1 MRMQLDGRMDKRRFW
16 RGPVVLTVQPDV
28 EWEHKTD
35 LDQLAEQEEES
46 LWRVIIHNDEVT
58 PMEFVVMVLQRIFEL
73 LPLQAEHVMFVAH
86 YTGMAY
92 VCTLPLRE
100 AQERVGKAH
109 FAAQLEG
116 YPLRFTIEPE

>member
-1 MRMQLDGRMDKRRFW
+1 MA
-16 RGPVVLTVQPDV
+16 LTTQPDV
-28 EWEHKTD
+28 EWELETH
-35 LDQLAEQEEES
+35 LDQENEAEEES
-46 LWRVIIHNDEVT
+46 LWRIIIHNDEVT
-58 PMEFVVMVLQRIFEL
+58 PMEFVVMILQRIFEL

-92 VCTLPLRE
+92 VCTLPLSE
-100 AQERVGKAH
+100 AKSRVGKAH

>member
-1 MRMQLDGRMDKRRFW
+1 MNRQ
-16 RGPVVLTVQPDV
+16 VLNTASTEPLALTAQPDV
-28 EWEHKTD
+28 EWELDTH
-35 LDQLAEQEEES
+35 LDQAEETEEES
-46 LWRVIIHNDEVT
+46 MWRVIIHNDDVT
-58 PMEFVVMVLQRIFEL
+58 PMEFVVMILQRIFEL

-92 VCTLPLRE
+92 VCTLPLSE
-100 AQERVGKAH
+100 AKSRVGKAH